1 MRFEEFEARAHEM
14 WEEIPA
20 EFKQGIDGLIVER
33 NARPHPSIRDVYTL
47 GECLTESYLS
57 DYGGP
62 DTIRSAVVLYYG
74 SFWRLSRLD
83 PEFDWESELWE
94 TLTHELQHHLE
105 SLASEDDLIGVD
117 YAADENFKRREGE
130 PFDPLFFRSGERL
143 EDSPGEG
150 VSAGYRV
157 EREVFLEIEY
167 PASREPDAWVTF
179 EWEGRQYRVRRPSRI
194 GDVCFI
200 EVEGV
205 ESEDDVTLVLVRR
218 RGLGA
223 SLRAWFTGRGP
234 EVVEVVREA
243 EVVEEA

>member
-33 NARPHPSIRDVYTL
+33 DARPHPSIRDVYTL

-105 SLASEDDLIGVD
+105 SLASEDDLVGVD

-130 PFDPLFFRSGERL
+130 PFDPLFYRSGERL
-143 EDSPGEG
+143 EGASGERG
-150 VSAGYRV
+150 PTGYRV

-167 PASREPDAWVTF
+167 PASREPDAWVAF
-179 EWEGRQYRVRRPSRI
+179 EWEGRRYRVRRPSRI
-194 GDVCFI
+194 GDVCYI
-200 EVEGV
+200 ELDGV
-205 ESEDDVTLVLVRR
+205 DSDDDLTLVLVRK

-223 SLRAWFTGRGP
+223 SLRDWFARRAPEIVDVTGEVEP
-234 EVVEVVREA
+234 EGGK
-243 EVVEEA
+243 